1 MKRKKIALI
10 LFLVILAVPT
20 FLLLYFQENY
30 NSTEKDLDNVSVRMK
45 WFYSGTMTGWFA
57 GKELDIFKE
66 NGINLTINPGGPDN
80 NAIKLV
86 AAGTDIFGVTGA
98 DEVLIARSKGIPIV
112 AIAALFQ
119 ESPIGFISKKDKNIL
134 SPKDWTNKT
143 IEVDFGSNAE
153 IQYRALIEKFDV
165 RGVKEVPYSYSLV
178 PFVDNKVDV
187 SVAYIMDQVVTLR
200 KRGIELNVITAK
212 ENGINPY
219 GDVII
224 TTEQTLKD
232 NPDLVSRFLNAVIN
246 SHKRAI
252 EHPNES
258 VKYLVNNADNLRYEN
273 EIDVWKAT
281 IPFIIPDNNSA
292 KIGIMEQDRWEV
304 TLKILIEH
312 KAISTSFQLHD
323 AYYIKNK

>member
-1 MKRKKIALI
+1 MKSKKIALI
-10 LFLVILAVPT
+10 LFIVILAIPII
-20 FLLLYFQENY
+20 LLLYFRDSKNAVETN
-30 NSTEKDLDNVSVRMK
+30 LDNVSVRMK

-57 GKELDIFKE
+57 GKELSIFKE

-80 NAIKLV
+80 NAVKLV
-86 AAGTDIFGVTGA
+86 AAGTDLFGVTGA

-112 AIAALFQ
+112 AIAVLFQ
-119 ESPIGFISKKDKNIL
+119 ESPIGFISKKDKNIK
-134 SPKDWTNKT
+134 SPIDWNNRT

-153 IQYRALIEKFDV
+153 IQYRALLVKYSV
-165 RGVKEVPYSYSLV
+165 KGVKEVPYSYSLV
-178 PFVDNKVDV
+178 PFVDDKVDV

-224 TTEQTLKD
+224 TSEKTLKN
-232 NPDLVSRFLNAVIN
+232 NPDLVFRFLSAVIN
-246 SHKRAI
+246 SHKWAI

-258 VKYLVNNADNLRYEN
+258 VKYLVKNADNLRYEN

-281 IPFIIPDNNSA
+281 IPFIIPDNNST
-292 KIGIMEQDRWEV
+292 KIGIMEPERWEA

-312 KAISTSFQLHD
+312 KAISTSIELHD
-323 AYYIKNK
+323 AYNIKK